1 MSDWW
6 NKGTDIPLRD
16 KTFCK
21 IVNFYLFHC
30 PCEIRTSNGHF
41 AKVSHQGVTFREKG
55 WVYGYVSTLTSC
67 MKKGS
72 SNRLVYN
79 CLDTNCNIEE
89 KTRKIEET
97 TFLSDKHFEMIT
109 ILKHP
114 NMNIPSSIFYYIR
127 NAFAHGT
134 FSVVTVQNN
143 KIYYFESAKNGKVKA
158 QLRLRQETLL
168 EWIKDFTLSPNE
180 LRKILQVEKK
190 NNKKKRKVA

>member
-55 WVYGYVSTLTSC
+55 WIYGYVNTLTSC

-89 KTRKIEET
+89 ETKKIEET
-97 TFLSDKHFEMIT
+97 TPLSDKHFEMIT

-127 NAFAHGT
+127 NAFAH
-134 FSVVTVQNN
+134 
-143 KIYYFESAKNGKVKA
+143 GKVKA